1 MYKIMKLSFIRTGQ
15 SDIETTCHELLEVG
29 GERQVLKKKDEH
41 EKTIVIITF

>member
-15 SDIETTCHELLEVG
+15 LDIEATCQELLEVG
-29 GERQVLKKKDEH
+29 GERQVLKKDGH